1 MKNPGS
7 MPSRHPMFRFDF
19 LKTPIRFRSA
29 STTWERRMKVKL
41 IKMFCR
47 FQKAATGSNVIGAFR
62 KAGIMSRW
70 DDEHR
75 ELVCFFDRVE
85 ASDARHWNQTK
96 RRISLE
102 GFSGEA

>member
-1 MKNPGS
+1 
-7 MPSRHPMFRFDF
+7 MPLRHLMLRFHF

-29 STTWERRMKVKL
+29 STTWEKRMKVNL
-41 IKMFCR
+41 IKMLCG
-47 FQKAATGSNVIGAFR
+47 FQKAVTGINVIGTFR

-75 ELVCFFDRVE
+75 ELVYFIDRE
-85 ASDARHWNQTK
+85 KASGVRHWNQTK

>member
-7 MPSRHPMFRFDF
+7 MPLRHPMLRFHF

-29 STTWERRMKVKL
+29 STKL
-41 IKMFCR
+41 IKMLCG
-47 FQKAATGSNVIGAFR
+47 FQKAATGTNVIGAFR

-75 ELVCFFDRVE
+75 EFVYFIDRE
-85 ASDARHWNQTK
+85 KASDVRHWNQTK
-96 RRISLE
+96 RRIPLE
-102 GFSGEA
+102 AFSGEA